1 MGFQLFVEKIHLTLF
16 QALLT
21 SYHSAQLMKI
31 DQDYGSIETGKVADF
46 LVLKGNPL
54 EDVKVVQQVDKQVY
68 KKGRR
73 VF

>member
-1 MGFQLFVEKIHLTLF
+1 
-16 QALLT
+16 
-21 SYHSAQLMKI
+21 MKI